1 MMDPGKEMEGRKEQ
15 AQLER
20 ENIRNRPVY
29 VPRVDIIETMESIT
43 LLADMPGVDEQSVD
57 IIIEKDVLTISGTVE
72 PESHGGFRL
81 VHADYGTGDF
91 RRSFTVTD
99 EIDHNRI
106 EAVVKNGVLKLVL
119 PKAERAKP
127 KKISVKTA

>member
-1 MMDPGKEMEGRKEQ
+1 MIEPGKEMEGLKEQ
-15 AQLER
+15 ARLER
-20 ENIRNRPVY
+20 EDIRNRPVY
-29 VPRVDIIETMESIT
+29 VPRVDIFETMESIT

-57 IIIEKDVLTISGTVE
+57 IIIEKDVLTINGTVE
-72 PESHGGFRL
+72 PESHTDFRL
-81 VHADYGTGDF
+81 VHADYGTGDY

-127 KKISVKTA
+127 KKITVKTA